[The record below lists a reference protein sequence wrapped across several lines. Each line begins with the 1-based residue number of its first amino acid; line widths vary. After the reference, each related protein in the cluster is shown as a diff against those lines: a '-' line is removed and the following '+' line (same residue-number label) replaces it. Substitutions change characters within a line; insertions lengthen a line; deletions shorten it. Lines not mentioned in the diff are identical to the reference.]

1 MKTITTRT
9 NDKKFTM
16 VAGIQRKNKGLV
28 IIAVLWMVVVLMVMT
43 AILGRTS
50 RLDMKVCLARM
61 EAVRCKWACRAG
73 IEKESE
79 GLYGDDQRMD
89 HHPPSFSLL
98 LSVAEGNELVG
109 DYRSCLENL
118 KTASRHRHNY
128 YTQNTSSPTLNST
141 QNSYPRPRYESNR
154 GASYDQAHHA
164 AGHAHHHGH

>member
-1 MKTITTRT
+1 MKTTLLLVSKLLIV
-9 NDKKFTM
+9 M
-16 VAGIQRKNKGLV
+16 SLAGCASVPLEQ
-28 IIAVLWMVVVLMVMT
+28 
-43 AILGRTS
+43 
-50 RLDMKVCLARM
+50 
-61 EAVRCKWACRAG
+61 ACRAG

-128 YTQNTSSPTLNST
+128 YTQNTNYPTLNST
-141 QNSYPRPRYESNR
+141 QNSYPRPRYERNR